1 MKTLYCNGISD
12 VQITKETKKA
22 SKRIGIAS
30 MTAVFAAK
38 REGCLRIIRMS
49 CGNNVGLT
57 VDEYDRF
64 MNIHDNCRQREIN
77 ALSNMPSL

>member
-12 VQITKETKKA
+12 VQITKETKKT

-30 MTAVFAAK
+30 MAAVFAAK
-38 REGCLRIIRMS
+38 KEGSLRIIRMS

-57 VDEYDRF
+57 ADEYDRF
-64 MNIHDNCRQREIN
+64 MTIHDSKQQREN
-77 ALSNMPSL
+77 NTLSTMTSL